1 MTTTPAPSQNLP
13 TLTYRLPQQRS
24 LTTELPGPKSASLAA
39 RRDAAVPDAVTPSL
53 PGYVVDADG
62 GVLVDADGNSFI
74 DLASGIA
81 VTTVGASN
89 PAVADAVGEAASHF
103 THTCFMISP
112 YESYVAVAEKLAEL
126 TPGDHDKRAV
136 LFNSGA
142 EAVEN
147 AVKIARVHTGRPAV
161 AVMDRAYHG
170 RTNLTMA
177 MTAKNVPYK
186 SGFGPFASDV
196 YRAPMSYPLRDGLT
210 GPEAAARTITKFEQE
225 IGVENLA
232 CVVVEP
238 IQGEGGFVVPAEGY
252 LPAIAEWCRANGVV
266 FVADEIQA
274 GMCRTGEWFSVD
286 HEDVVPDLVTVAKGV
301 AGGMPLSAV
310 VGRAEIMNA
319 PGAGSLGGTYGGNPV
334 ACSAAL
340 ASIDQMESLSL
351 TDRAQ
356 GIEAVAREILEPL
369 VAETAS
375 GASGR
380 VAEVRGRGAM
390 IALEIQD
397 DSGRPDA
404 ATAKKIVADC
414 LADGVLVLSCGL
426 DGNVIRLLP
435 PLVIGEDL
443 LRDGLGV
450 LAEAI
455 RKNI

>member
-1 MTTTPAPSQNLP
+1 MNQTSSTLNE
-13 TLTYRLPQQRS
+13 LTYRLPQQRV
-24 LTTELPGPKSASLAA
+24 LNTDLPGPKSAALAA
-39 RRDAAVPDAVTPSL
+39 RRDAVVTDAVTPSL
-53 PGYVVDADG
+53 PGYVTDADG

-81 VTTVGASN
+81 VTSVGASN
-89 PAVADAVGEAASHF
+89 PAIVEAVSRSASHF

-112 YESYVAVAEKLAEL
+112 YESYVAVAEKLVGL

-147 AVKIARVHTGRPAV
+147 AVKIARSYTGRNAV

-186 SGFGPFASDV
+186 SGFGPFAPEV
-196 YRAPMSYPLRDGLT
+196 YRAPMSYPLRDGMT
-210 GPEAAARTITKFEQE
+210 GREAAERTIMMLEQE
-225 IGVENLA
+225 IGADNLA
-232 CVVVEP
+232 CVVIEP

-252 LPAIAEWCRANGVV
+252 LPAIANWCRVNEVV

-274 GMCRTGEWFSVD
+274 GLCRTGEWFSVD
-286 HEDVVPDLVTVAKGV
+286 HEEVVPDLVTVAKGI

-310 VGRAEIMNA
+310 VGRADMMNA

-340 ASIDQMESLSL
+340 ASLEQMEALSL
-351 TDRAQ
+351 VERARQ
-356 GIEAVAREILEPL
+356 IESEIRKILEPL
-369 VAETAS
+369 VTET
-375 GASGR
+375 SGR

-390 IALEIQD
+390 IAFEIRD
-397 DSGRPDA
+397 TDGNPDA
-404 ATAKKIVADC
+404 ASTRAIIADC
-414 LADGVLVLSCGL
+414 IAAGVLVLSCGL
-426 DGNVIRLLP
+426 DGNVVRLLP
-435 PLVIGEDL
+435 PLVISGDL
-443 LRDGLGV
+443 LREALDI
-450 LAEAI
+450 LADAV
-455 RKNI
+455 RRNL